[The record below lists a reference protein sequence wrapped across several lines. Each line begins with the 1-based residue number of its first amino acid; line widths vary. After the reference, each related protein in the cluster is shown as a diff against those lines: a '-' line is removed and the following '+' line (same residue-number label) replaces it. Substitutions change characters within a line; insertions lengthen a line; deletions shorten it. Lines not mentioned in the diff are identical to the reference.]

1 MDNMMKLF
9 EFRLDTLHK
18 KFTLL

>member
-1 MDNMMKLF
+1 MMKLF